1 MPWYSYKIPFQ
12 ASYQSIICYSASK
25 NKRVQICRDI
35 EGKRKD
41 DKNIYKSAYFNSRAQ
56 IVLNPNDFLPSL
68 QVLQQQ
74 LVTGIAVWLSE
85 GSGWVIS
92 SIDEHYIN
100 TIAYD
105 PLRGKSFIPLPQELQ
120 NSAKGLVNL
129 KKTTMSVSVGV
140 ISAI

>member
-12 ASYQSIICYSASK
+12 ASYQSTICYSASK

-41 DKNIYKSAYFNSRAQ
+41 DKNIYYFNGRAQ

-68 QVLQQQ
+68 QLSQQQ
-74 LVTGIAVWLSE
+74 LLTGIAVWLTE

>member
-1 MPWYSYKIPFQ
+1 MPWYSYKILLQ
-12 ASYQSIICYSASK
+12 ASYQSIIWYSASK

-41 DKNIYKSAYFNSRAQ
+41 DKNIYKSAYFNSTAQ

-68 QVLQQQ
+68 QLSQQQ
-74 LVTGIAVWLSE
+74 LLTGLAVWLSE

-100 TIAYD
+100 AIAYD
-105 PLRGKSFIPLPQELQ
+105 PLRGKSYMPLPQEPQ

-129 KKTTMSVSVGV
+129 KKTTMSSVGV

>member
-1 MPWYSYKIPFQ
+1 MPWYSYKILFQ

-41 DKNIYKSAYFNSRAQ
+41 DKNIFKSAYSNSRAQ

-74 LVTGIAVWLSE
+74 LLTGIAVWLSE

-100 TIAYD
+100 TIAYG

>member
-1 MPWYSYKIPFQ
+1 MPWYSYKILLQ

-25 NKRVQICRDI
+25 NKIVQICRDI

-41 DKNIYKSAYFNSRAQ
+41 DKNIYYFNGRAQ

-68 QVLQQQ
+68 QLSQQQ
-74 LVTGIAVWLSE
+74 LLTGIAVCLTE

>member
-1 MPWYSYKIPFQ
+1 MPWYSYKILLQ

-25 NKRVQICRDI
+25 NKIVQICRDI

-41 DKNIYKSAYFNSRAQ
+41 DKNIYYFNGRAQ

-68 QVLQQQ
+68 QLSQQQ
-74 LVTGIAVWLSE
+74 LLTGIAVWLTE
-85 GSGWVIS
+85 GSGQVIS

-100 TIAYD
+100 AIAYD

>member
-1 MPWYSYKIPFQ
+1 MPWYSYKILLQ

-25 NKRVQICRDI
+25 NKIVQICRDI

-41 DKNIYKSAYFNSRAQ
+41 DKNIYYFNGRAQ

-68 QVLQQQ
+68 QLSQQQ
-74 LVTGIAVWLSE
+74 LLTGIAVWLTE

-105 PLRGKSFIPLPQELQ
+105 PLRGKSFISLPQELQ

>member
-1 MPWYSYKIPFQ
+1 MI
-12 ASYQSIICYSASK
+12 
-25 NKRVQICRDI
+25 
-35 EGKRKD
+35 
-41 DKNIYKSAYFNSRAQ
+41 KNIYKSAYFNSYRAQ

-68 QVLQQQ
+68 QLSQQQ
-74 LVTGIAVWLSE
+74 LLNGIAVWLSE

-100 TIAYD
+100 AIAYD
-105 PLRGKSFIPLPQELQ
+105 PLRGKSYMPSPQELQ

-129 KKTTMSVSVGV
+129 KKTTMSSVGV